1 MVHQA
6 PPELIRA
13 RQLWVQEK
21 FDQSV
26 ALFDRAVS
34 LYPDNFHVLID
45 AARIHGQYFNHPRM
59 EKLIT
64 QLTESHS
71 NDAQLHLQ
79 VGMTYR
85 MAYRPH
91 SAIKHLKKSVRL
103 HANNPMAYLE
113 LAIIY
118 ERLGRLPEANTALKR
133 CFKYSPNLPESLAV
147 QARVLTRQKRIK
159 EAARLLK
166 KIISLPEDAV
176 DVNTC
181 AYAAADYAKL
191 LEQQGDLELAINV
204 LKRSKKRLE
213 PHAAPLMKGA
223 VNETGNRV
231 SDFFS
236 AITHQH
242 IQDWRNATTT
252 DEPQTSVCLM
262 TSFPRSGTTLLES
275 MLGSHPQIVASDE
288 MDVFHKQ
295 MLNPMTEATSTGSLT
310 QAPDAFSSLDE
321 KMLSRLRNRFLES
334 HENVLGESLRG
345 KVLLDKNPSNTVFI
359 PFHLRLFPN
368 LKIIVPLRDPRDV
381 ILSCY
386 FQHLPLN
393 PFSVKLLDLKT
404 ATERFVHDMTRWI
417 ELREHLDHDQWR
429 EIKYENLTVNP
440 KLEIRQVLEFL
451 DLPWHE
457 DTLDFTSK
465 GAKAILNA
473 PTYAD
478 VQGGIYQGAKQR
490 WKKYESYFTPLREQ
504 LEPTMNALGY
514 EW

>member
-1 MVHQA
+1 MTHQA

-26 ALFDRAVS
+26 DLFDHAVS
-34 LYPDNFHVLID
+34 LYPDNYHVLID
-45 AARIHGQYFNHPRM
+45 ASRIHGQYFNHPRM
-59 EKLIT
+59 EFLIK
-64 QLTESHS
+64 QLMDSHPS
-71 NDAQLHLQ
+71 DAQLHLQ
-79 VGMTYR
+79 IGMTYR

-91 SAIKHLKKSVRL
+91 PAIKHLKKSIL
-103 HANNPMAYLE
+103 QHANNPMAFLE

-118 ERLGRLPEANTALKR
+118 ERLGRLSVANTALKR
-133 CFKYSPNLPESLAV
+133 CAKYARDLPEALAV
-147 QARVLTRQKRIK
+147 QARLLTRQKRMK

-166 KIISLPEDAV
+166 KIISLPENAV
-176 DVNTC
+176 DINTR

-191 LEQQGDLELAINV
+191 LEHQGETKQAMQI
-204 LKRSKKRLE
+204 LKRSKQQLA
-213 PHAAPLMKGA
+213 PHAASLLQNSPAA
-223 VNETGNRV
+223 VGNKV

-236 AITHQH
+236 SITRQH
-242 IQDWRNATTT
+242 IRDWRHSA
-252 DEPQTSVCLM
+252 DENQSKVCLM

-275 MLGSHPQIVASDE
+275 MLGSHPQIVPSDE

-295 MLNPMTEATSTGSLT
+295 MLNPMTESTATGSLT
-310 QAPDAFSSLDE
+310 QAPDAFSAMEE
-321 KMLSRLRNRFLES
+321 KRLSHLRKRFLES
-334 HENVLGESLRG
+334 QENVLGEKLNK

-359 PFHLRLFPN
+359 PFYLRLFPN

-386 FQHLPLN
+386 FQFFPLN
-393 PFSVKLLDLKT
+393 PFSVKLLNLET
-404 ATERFVHDMTRWI
+404 ATERFIHDMSRWLDI
-417 ELREHLDHDQWR
+417 RLHLDDDQWH
-429 EIKYENLTVNP
+429 EIKYENLIIHP
-440 KLEIRQVLEFL
+440 KEEIRHVLEFL

-457 DTLDFTSK
+457 DTLNFSNK
-465 GAKAILNA
+465 GATAILNA

-490 WKKYESYFTPLREQ
+490 WKKYESDFTPLRKQ